1 MKLWEINEAILALVD
16 EETGEILDY
25 EAFEALQMA
34 KDEKVENMVLWY
46 KNLRGQIKLIKDE
59 EDALKARRQQ
69 LERLADNKLD
79 YIERTLCGTKFE
91 TARCQVTFR
100 KTTKVELMDENAAV
114 EWAQKNG
121 RDDVLKYTAPTVS
134 KTEMAKILKAGV
146 EVPGAVLVSGLSMGV
161 K

>member
-46 KNLRGQIKLIKDE
+46 KNLRGQIKLIKEE

-69 LERLADNKLD
+69 LEQLADNKLD
-79 YIERTLCGTKFE
+79 YIERTLCGQKFE

-100 KTTKVELMDENAAV
+100 KTTKVELVDETAAV
-114 EWAQKNG
+114 EWAQHNG